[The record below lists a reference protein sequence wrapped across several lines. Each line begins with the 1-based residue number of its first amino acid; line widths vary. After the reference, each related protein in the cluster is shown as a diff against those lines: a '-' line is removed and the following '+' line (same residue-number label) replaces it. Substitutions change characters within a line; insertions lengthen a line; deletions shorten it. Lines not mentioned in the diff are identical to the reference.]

1 MPATL
6 NGWLKI
12 LALVVPLALAGL
24 VAGVVMRAELT
35 SVQRELDTK
44 AERSV
49 VETNQRNIIARL
61 DRLFDQVERL
71 TERPVTGR
79 IR

>member
-1 MPATL
+1 MPPTL

-24 VAGVVMRAELT
+24 VAAVVMRAELT

-61 DRLFDQVERL
+61 DRLSDQVERL